1 MNITQSRQQVL
12 RANAPTRGAL
22 QFWLRLFCALGA
34 CMALNACTPLQ
45 VAAANGIASFGHY
58 SRQTDLAYGP
68 LPANTLD
75 LYLPAGGK
83 HRPVVVFYFG
93 GGWDSGDK
101 ASYKFVGAA
110 LADAG
115 IIAVVPNYRLYP
127 RAKFPAFMQDAAQA
141 VVWARAHALDWG
153 GDPER
158 LYVVGHS
165 AGAHIA
171 VLLALDEQYL
181 RQAGGS
187 TRWLSG
193 AVGLSGP
200 YNFLP
205 FTEHYL
211 NDLFGPSANFPRTQ
225 PINYVRADAPP
236 LLLMHGL
243 RDQRVRPAN
252 TRSLAAA
259 MQAVG
264 GRVTTH
270 YFEQAGH
277 SDLIAAFSIAKH
289 GRLPVLQDIREFMAD
304 INAARTDHLAER
316 H

>member
-1 MNITQSRQQVL
+1 MSCRFGTSGRHMTIAL
-12 RANAPTRGAL
+12 RGWLAL
-22 QFWLRLFCALGA
+22 GCALGV
-34 CMALNACTPLQ
+34 CISLSACTQLQ
-45 VAAANGIASFGHY
+45 VMAANGIASLGHY
-58 SRQTDLAYGP
+58 SRQADLAYGP

-75 LYLPAGGK
+75 LYLPTGGQ
-83 HRPVVVFYFG
+83 HRPVVVFFFG
-93 GGWDSGDK
+93 GGWNSGDK

-127 RAKFPAFMQDAAQA
+127 QAKFPAFMQDAAQA
-141 VVWARAHALDWG
+141 VAWAHAHALDWG

-171 VLLALDEQYL
+171 VLLALDEEYL

-187 TRWLSG
+187 TQWLSG

-205 FTEHYL
+205 FTEDYL
-211 NDLFGPSANFPRTQ
+211 NDLFGPAANFPRTQ

-259 MQAVG
+259 MLAVG

-277 SDLIAAFSIAKH
+277 SDLVAGFSTAKRR
-289 GRLPVLQDIREFMAD
+289 RLPVLQEICDFMAD
-304 INAARTDHLAER
+304 LNVAPIEGVSRND
-316 H
+316 

>member
-1 MNITQSRQQVL
+1 LLSALVL
-12 RANAPTRGAL
+12 C
-22 QFWLRLFCALGA
+22 CALGA
-34 CMALNACTPLQ
+34 CISLSACTRLQ
-45 VAAANGIASFGHY
+45 VTAANGIASFGHY
-58 SRQTDLAYGP
+58 SRQTDLTYGP

-75 LYLPAGGK
+75 LYLPSTGK
-83 HRPVVVFYFG
+83 NHPVVVFFFG

-101 ASYKFVGAA
+101 AFYKFVGAA
-110 LADAG
+110 LAEAG

-141 VVWARAHALDWG
+141 VAWARGHALDWG

-171 VLLALDEQYL
+171 VLLALDEEYL

-187 TRWLSG
+187 SRWLSG
-193 AVGLSGP
+193 VVGLSGP

-205 FTEHYL
+205 FTEDYL
-211 NDLFGPSANFPRTQ
+211 NDLFGPAANFPRTQ

-243 RDQRVRPAN
+243 QDQRVRPAN

-277 SDLIAAFSIAKH
+277 SDLVAAFSTAKRR
-289 GRLPVLQDIREFMAD
+289 RLPVLQGIRDFIAGVPV
-304 INAARTDHLAER
+304 ARIDGAPR
-316 H
+316 ND